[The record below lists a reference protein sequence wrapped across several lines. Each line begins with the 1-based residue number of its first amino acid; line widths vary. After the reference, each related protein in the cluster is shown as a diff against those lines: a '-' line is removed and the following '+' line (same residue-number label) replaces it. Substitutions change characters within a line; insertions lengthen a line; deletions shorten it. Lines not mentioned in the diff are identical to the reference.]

1 MGGQVDDDRI
11 EILVFFADFARRA
24 LFDGATHERFG
35 HAMAAWEAT
44 GATVAIGQHLLDVR
58 DTRIFFDV
66 KEVLSQ
72 DEENA

>member
-1 MGGQVDDDRI
+1 
-11 EILVFFADFARRA
+11 
-24 LFDGATHERFG
+24 
-35 HAMAAWEAT
+35 MAAWEAT